1 MFRLIRDF
9 RAVYNDFLSR
19 DNNDGYCMGLSLTW
33 LGDMLKNRTIRK
45 PAPSAFQRYPKE
57 CIFPSVENT
66 KLLIDT
72 FERARLKQLNM
83 EKRVGDY
90 FKYSRNYFETAFFIA
105 KYKNRKQIFLEEK
118 YKVPG
123 MRYTHSNIS
132 THREIKGLDINESS
146 SLSKQGVIIIIDFGA
161 ADDSSHAVAAF
172 RYNKNSVYYLDA
184 NYGLYHI
191 TGSNPTE
198 DIERI
203 IRQKYGKFTFRGQ
216 ILITA

>member
-9 RAVYNDFLSR
+9 KVVYDDFLSK
-19 DNNDGYCMGLSLTW
+19 DNSAGYCMGLSLTW
-33 LGDMLKNRTIRK
+33 LGDMLKNRTIKK
-45 PAPSAFQRYPKE
+45 PASSAFQRYPKE

-72 FERARLKQLNM
+72 FQRARLKQLNM

-90 FKYSRNYFETAFFIA
+90 FKHSRNYFETAFFIA

-118 YKVPG
+118 YKIPG
-123 MRYTHSNIS
+123 MRYTHSYIVS
-132 THREIKGLDINESS
+132 HREIKGLDINESS
-146 SLSKQGVIIIIDFGA
+146 SLSKKGVIIIINFGSM
-161 ADDSSHAVAAF
+161 DNSSHAVAAF
-172 RYNKNSVYYLDA
+172 RYNKNSVYYLDP
-184 NYGLYHI
+184 NYGLFHI

-203 IRQKYGKFTFRGQ
+203 IRQKYDNFSFRGQ